1 MTRWSN
7 MVIPHKIQ
15 TSELPHV
22 GNSDGN
28 QDVEANVQVQDG
40 NQFQNVTLF
49 HYHLKGLSYFYIKM
63 SAIFFKDSITHKTI
77 IKYNSVVLKQW

>member
-1 MTRWSN
+1 

-15 TSELPHV
+15 TFELPHV

-28 QDVEANVQVQDG
+28 QDVEANVQVQE
-40 NQFQNVTLF
+40 FQNVTLF

-77 IKYNSVVLKQW
+77 IKYLFGY